1 MEDRVRASGDRSSCE
16 DTAVRANYIPTT
28 PIPGVHLN
36 VKSWAF
42 AALAASVVLGATGCG
57 SSSAPQAATRTP
69 IPSAAPASPG
79 TPGNA
84 PGPAQPGEA
93 DQTTNS
99 PQAQPN
105 APEVDTAP
113 PPASVPVDQKEPAP
127 APPPP
132 AANQGPYGSGHG
144 LCFDLN
150 SELAHNSVGRLAPNA
165 GGYPWSIVEGST
177 DPISAGCSGVLSWL
191 LVDWDGS
198 HPGYHVLF
206 FTDGKYL
213 GTATS
218 KYYGYTTVLGKT
230 KNTVSVQYR
239 WVKPEDALC
248 CPSGGPSNVTFTLN
262 GTTVTAQ
269 GQFPPNPDK

>member
-1 MEDRVRASGDRSSCE
+1 M
-16 DTAVRANYIPTT
+16 
-28 PIPGVHLN
+28 N

-42 AALAASVVLGATGCG
+42 AALAASVVLGASGCDT
-57 SSSAPQAATRTP
+57 SSAPQATRTP
-69 IPSAAPASPG
+69 IPSAVPSAPAGPS
-79 TPGNA
+79 NA
-84 PGPAQPGEA
+84 PAPEQPG
-93 DQTTNS
+93 DTGKPGDP

-105 APEVDTAP
+105 PQTTKET
-113 PPASVPVDQKEPAP
+113 PPAGVPVDRQEPAP

-132 AANQGPYGSGHG
+132 PANQPPNGSGNG
-144 LCFDLN
+144 LCFDSN
-150 SELAHNSVGRLAPNA
+150 SQLARNAVGRLAPNA
-165 GGYPWSIVEGST
+165 GGYPWVILEASN
-177 DPISAGCSGVLSWL
+177 DPIAAGCAGVLSWM
-191 LVDWDGS
+191 LVNWNGS

-206 FTDGKYL
+206 FTNGTYL

-248 CPSGGPSNVTFTLN
+248 CPSGGPTVVTYTLN

-269 GQFPPNPDK
+269 GQFPPDPDK